1 MYPNNT
7 NSTSNG
13 CSTNKDASST
23 GNDTTEEYSKKYS
36 LYLHNCSFARN
47 PKIPV
52 SLSPNNGGRNTS
64 LIDISLAVR
73 RGELVGVV
81 GGMASGKSTLISALS
96 GEIKKTRGS
105 LNVFDKVVYVPNR
118 PWLKS
123 GTIRDNIS
131 FGANTTQQS
140 INRSKLYEKVNDIFQ
155 QNYIFAHYS
164 KSQIFV
170 QNFNCDKTPN
180 IFTSFSPKLFLAIFL
195 LKSKLSTAKKS
206 KNHNIFTQ

>member
-1 MYPNNT
+1 M
-7 NSTSNG
+7 
-13 CSTNKDASST
+13 
-23 GNDTTEEYSKKYS
+23 
-36 LYLHNCSFARN
+36 
-47 PKIPV
+47 
-52 SLSPNNGGRNTS
+52 
-64 LIDISLAVR
+64 
-73 RGELVGVV
+73 GVV

-170 QNFNCDKTPN
+170 QKFNFDKTPN
-180 IFTSFSPKLFLAIFL
+180 IFTSFSPKLFLTIFL
-195 LKSKLSTAKKS
+195 VKSKLTTAKKS
-206 KNHNIFTQ
+206 RTTTFSRVFHPKIDIFQGKSKLNFWTKNEDFEQCDTG